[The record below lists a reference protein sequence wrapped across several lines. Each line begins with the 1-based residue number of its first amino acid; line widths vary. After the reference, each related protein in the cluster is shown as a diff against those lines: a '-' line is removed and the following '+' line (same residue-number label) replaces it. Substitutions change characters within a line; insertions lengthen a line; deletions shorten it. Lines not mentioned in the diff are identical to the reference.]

1 MAVKVKLLI
10 ISLISIL
17 IALCR
22 SEIEFE
28 VRNSNPSGHS
38 CTTSLDCGSNI
49 KYEVCSRIDSST
61 KKAVECKG
69 SSSDSG
75 CKCNPCNSDSLCD
88 INKQN
93 DVCVDEHWCE
103 MKALMDSFQTETV
116 LTIIAIFVGAFIA
129 AGGGLGGGGI
139 FVPVYIILLRF
150 DAKSAAA
157 LSQATIFGGS
167 MVNFWM
173 NSRQR
178 HPNRPHRPLTDFNT
192 ILILEP
198 MLLGGTVIGVL
209 LNQLLPDPI
218 ILVCLL
224 LVLIIALYRM
234 VKKGRSQWK
243 KENEEKARGLLS
255 GGSTASATMSRP
267 LNEPSMSSSARKS
280 LSTEAAG
287 SRHRKLLDEEYG
299 VDIVRAVAAKCGQ
312 PPVILKDALSDE
324 ELYELDLLMDQEGSV
339 WRPMLWM
346 VMVWIIV
353 SVFALLRAG
362 TVMNVETCSM
372 EYWLFEFGVFP
383 CLFVITFLIARAN
396 SKRFQRKL
404 ELKWKPAEGDIEW
417 NLKKS
422 IIYPSIAALSG
433 LLGGL
438 LGIGGG
444 MILSPL
450 LLELGVLPRVAS
462 ATSALA
468 VLMTSSSSTFQKV
481 LNDMIRYD
489 YMAFFGAVGIIGTF
503 IGQTVVNVAIKKY
516 GRNSIVIAAVASVI
530 AVAIVLMA
538 TNSILDM
545 NWTFALNSIC

>member
-1 MAVKVKLLI
+1 M
-10 ISLISIL
+10 
-17 IALCR
+17 
-22 SEIEFE
+22 
-28 VRNSNPSGHS
+28 G
-38 CTTSLDCGSNI
+38 
-49 KYEVCSRIDSST
+49 
-61 KKAVECKG
+61 
-69 SSSDSG
+69 
-75 CKCNPCNSDSLCD
+75 

-93 DVCVDEHWCE
+93 DVCVDDHWCE
-103 MKALMDSFQTETV
+103 MKPLMHSFQTETV

-167 MVNFWM
+167 MVNLYM
-173 NSRQR
+173 NFRQS
-178 HPNRPHRPLTDFNT
+178 HPNRKHRPLTDFNT

-209 LNQLLPDPI
+209 LNQILPDPL
-218 ILVCLL
+218 ILICLL
-224 LVLIIALYRM
+224 LVLTIALYRM

-243 KENEEKARGLLS
+243 KENEEKARVS
-255 GGSTASATMSRP
+255 AMSVTAATVNEAVDERSTSTTANRT
-267 LNEPSMSSSARKS
+267 S

-287 SRHRKLLDEEYG
+287 SSHQRLLDDEYG
-299 VDIVRAVAAKCGQ
+299 VDILREVAMKCEQ
-312 PPVILKDALSDE
+312 PPIILKEALSDR
-324 ELYELDLLMDQEGSV
+324 ELHELNRLVNQEGAV
-339 WRPMLWM
+339 WLPMLWM
-346 VMVWIIV
+346 IAVWIIV
-353 SVFALLRAG
+353 SVFALLRNG
-362 TVMNVETCSM
+362 TFFNVETCSTV
-372 EYWLFEFGVFP
+372 YWLLEFGIFP
-383 CLFVITFLIARAN
+383 CLFVITFFIARSN
-396 SKRFQRKL
+396 TRRFNRKL

-417 NLKKS
+417 NLSKS
-422 IIYPSIAALSG
+422 LIYPSIAAISG

-444 MILSPL
+444 MIVSPL

-462 ATSALA
+462 ATSAVA

-481 LNDMIRYD
+481 LLGMIRYD

-530 AVAIVLMA
+530 AVAIVLMGV
-538 TNSILDM
+538 NSVLDM
-545 NWTFALNSIC
+545 SWTFALNSIC